1 MYLSNLPRH
10 MMEIHGITITR
21 DQIYE
26 FDYVLR
32 RFNQLKEEIFGV
44 DYITDLMDS
53 ESECSTDDI
62 NELTVTTS
70 AMYCIKSISHHL
82 KPPVSTDK
90 TPEIVVS
97 QPLSNRSVLST
108 HSVKSVKSELPSAES
123 VNLLKSEPPSIE
135 QILPPPVVVEE
146 PIPFLRSRMHD
157 PLMFDFITEDF
168 AEEVLAENVQDE
180 LYDILDEMI
189 EGEIVAREMEAYISQ
204 NLEAKSKAKKGKS
217 QLSVDGKSLNEKTSS
232 KSIKSKESKNSIK
245 LEKKESRKKHKERNP
260 SKTPSKMSTKT
271 EKSTRSERSAKS
283 EKSEKSVDSEGKKDR
298 KKSKEKS
305 KSKEDKEKRKKS
317 KKKDA
322 PVASSGK
329 PSEISLSL
337 ADSLAVP
344 DKPKK
349 KGFWK
354 KLFSK

>member
-1 MYLSNLPRH
+1 MGGENMGKEPQRIRCFPCGKEMYLSNLPRH

-82 KPPVSTDK
+82 KTPVSTDK
-90 TPEIVVS
+90 IPEIVVS

-123 VNLLKSEPPSIE
+123 VNLLKSEPPSVQE
-135 QILPPPVVVEE
+135 ILKTEPSPVVVEE

-245 LEKKESRKKHKERNP
+245 LEKKKKKKKHKGRNP
-260 SKTPSKMSTKT
+260 SKTPSKTSTKT
-271 EKSTRSERSAKS
+271 EKSTRSGRS
-283 EKSEKSVDSEGKKDR
+283 EKSEKSVASEGKKDR

-305 KSKEDKEKRKKS
+305 
-317 KKKDA
+317 
-322 PVASSGK
+322 
-329 PSEISLSL
+329 
-337 ADSLAVP
+337 
-344 DKPKK
+344 
-349 KGFWK
+349 
-354 KLFSK
+354 